1 VNEPFV
7 VRRSSFVV
15 SRWSFVVNQQQEVQ
29 MIKAIIFDIGGV
41 LIRTPDRSSRRRWE
55 EKLGLAE
62 WESEEIVFS
71 GEMGT
76 LAQSG
81 AVTDVALWQWV
92 GQRLK
97 LTDAELA
104 EFKRDF
110 WAGDVL
116 DTALVAYIRS
126 LRPSYQTAV
135 ISNATDGLQQALTD
149 TYPIADAFD
158 LIVCSATEKVMK
170 PDAEIYRRTLQQLGR
185 RPEEA
190 VFIDDNAA
198 NIATARDL
206 GLHTVHFKPATN
218 VPVELARLGVQSK

>member
-1 VNEPFV
+1 
-7 VRRSSFVV
+7 
-15 SRWSFVVNQQQEVQ
+15 
-29 MIKAIIFDIGGV
+29 MIQAIIFDIGGV
-41 LIRTPDRSSRRRWE
+41 LIRTPERSSRRRWE

-62 WESEEIVFS
+62 RESEEIVFN

-81 AVTDVALWQWV
+81 TISNAELWQWV
-92 GQRLK
+92 GRRLE
-97 LTDAELA
+97 LSAAELA
-104 EFKRDF
+104 EFQRDF

-116 DTALVAYIRS
+116 DQQLVAFIRS
-126 LRPSYQTAV
+126 LRPRYQTAV
-135 ISNATDGLQQALTD
+135 ISNATDGLQQALSE

-198 NIATARDL
+198 NIAAAHKL
-206 GLHTVHFKPATN
+206 GLHVIHFNPATD
-218 VPVELARLGVQSK
+218 VPAELAQLGVV